1 MPKWASSGV
10 LCLPWLLSGCGGDQS
25 ALAPAGR
32 TAHEVALLWWWM
44 LGVSTIV
51 LIAVCGLWLWAQ
63 FRKPVDTD
71 PDTERRIARRWLVGG
86 GLVLPLVTI
95 VVLLAF
101 GIPIGHRMLPLPLDE
116 APMKIEVTG
125 HQWWWEVHYPASG
138 ITLED
143 RIVMP
148 AGRPVDFHLESA
160 DVIHSFWV
168 PRLGGK
174 IDMIPGRTNVLRL
187 QADAPGRF
195 RGQCAEFCGLR
206 HAHMTLTV
214 DALAEDDWQAWL
226 AERAQTGQADEAGA
240 SP

>member
-1 MPKWASSGV
+1 MTPSASRQARLPCLLV
-10 LCLPWLLSGCGGDQS
+10 LAGSLTACGGDQS
-25 ALAPAGR
+25 ALAPAGSAAR
-32 TAHEVALLWWWM
+32 DVALLWWWM
-44 LGVSTIV
+44 LGVSAVV
-51 LIAVCGLWLWAQ
+51 LLAVCGLWLWAQ
-63 FRKPVDTD
+63 FRTPPPTD
-71 PDTERRIARRWLVGG
+71 QDTEQRIARRWLIGG
-86 GLVLPLVTI
+86 GLALPLVAIT
-95 VVLLAF
+95 VLLAF
-101 GIPIGHRMLPLPLDE
+101 GIPIGHRMLPLPLTE

-125 HQWWWEVHYPASG
+125 HQWWWEVHYPDTG

-143 RIVMP
+143 HIIMP

-206 HAHMTLTV
+206 HAHMVLTV
-214 DALAEDDWQAWL
+214 EALAEDDWQAWL
-226 AERAQTGQADEAGA
+226 ADQQEAGE
-240 SP
+240 